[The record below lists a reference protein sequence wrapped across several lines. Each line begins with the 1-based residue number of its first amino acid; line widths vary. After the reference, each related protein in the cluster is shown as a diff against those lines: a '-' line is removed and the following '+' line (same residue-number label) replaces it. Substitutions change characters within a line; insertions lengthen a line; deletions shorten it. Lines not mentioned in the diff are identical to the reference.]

1 MKKLSSINVWLFFL
15 LLAVSACKR
24 SDTPFDGPDLQDLNG
39 TFSMIEPFQ
48 VSKSSV
54 NFGSGENAFFTA
66 RFSKLSDWTVTI
78 TGNTSG
84 AKKRITGKSKVLD
97 ASSAAWNGSTT
108 DFPMFKAEGC
118 TAVLTIEGVTDSF
131 SLPVNIEATKANP
144 GFLVADFE
152 TGINPKWVV
161 FKQSGANMN
170 FKIVTDTYAPQGNS
184 YFNMAGTVD
193 WDWLIGY
200 VDFPATAYGA
210 STNYP
215 LSTNP
220 DNEYFNV
227 LLYGTPGTNQTL
239 VLFSFKEDENQNGTF
254 EPNTEDEYNIQITVN
269 WEGWKLV
276 SVKYADLTYLV
287 NGSPG
292 TPKGNGLKNP
302 EKLTKISMLHLADK
316 ALGFASSKMDYLI
329 FTNGGPLEP

>member
-1 MKKLSSINVWLFFL
+1 MKNLQGISIWIFML
-15 LLAVSACKR
+15 LLAVSGCKR

-39 TFSMIEPFQ
+39 TFSMLEPFE
-48 VSKSSV
+48 VSKSSLG
-54 NFGSGENAFFTA
+54 FGSGETAYFKA

-84 AKKRITGKSKVLD
+84 AKKIITGKSRVLD
-97 ASSAAWNGSTT
+97 ATTATWNGSTT
-108 DFPMFKAEGC
+108 EFPMFEPEAC
-118 TAVLTIEGVTDSF
+118 TAVLTVEGVTDSF
-131 SLPVNIEATKANP
+131 SLPLSIESVKANP

-152 TGINPKWVV
+152 SGVNPKWVI

-170 FKIVTDTYAPQGNS
+170 FKIVTDNVAPQGNS

-193 WDWLIGY
+193 WDWLIGLI
-200 VDFPATAYGA
+200 DFPATAYGT
-210 STNYP
+210 STNFP
-215 LSTNP
+215 LSSNP

-227 LLYGTPGTNQTL
+227 LLYGVPGTNQTL

-254 EPNTEDEYNIQITVN
+254 EASTEDEYNVQIPVT

-287 NGSPG
+287 NGAPG
-292 TPKGNGLKNP
+292 TPKGNKLKNP

-316 ALGFASSKMDYLI
+316 TLGFASSKMDYLI